1 MNSFLILLNTFFY
14 FPLIC
19 FGLSP
24 LSLSNIQISFY
35 NNGTHTDFRLVSPL
49 DGNVANSWMA
59 VGLNNAG
66 QMVRFMLLKV
76 DIFCKDF

>member
-1 MNSFLILLNTFFY
+1 MNSFLILLNAIFY
-14 FPLIC
+14 LPLIC
-19 FGLSP
+19 LAQSP
-24 LSLSNIQISFY
+24 ISLSNIQISFF

-59 VGLNNAG
+59 VGLNIAG

-76 DIFCKDF
+76 FFKDF